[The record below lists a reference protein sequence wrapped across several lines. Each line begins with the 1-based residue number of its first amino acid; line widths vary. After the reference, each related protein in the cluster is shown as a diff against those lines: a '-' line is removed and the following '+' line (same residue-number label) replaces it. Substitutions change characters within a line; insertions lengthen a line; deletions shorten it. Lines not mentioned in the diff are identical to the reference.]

1 MGHHPSLARRLGV
14 ELLPLW
20 ALVLALGCGAKTGLQ
35 VPDSGEQ
42 SVLDASLDAGVDAG
56 PCYEVPVDGGPL
68 DVAMEV
74 RAEIGRADVLL
85 LIDTT
90 TSMDQEIDQ
99 ISARLRDRIVPA
111 IAEAIPDSRLGVA
124 SFADFPVNPYGSPGR
139 DTPFTLHLAMTSSMA
154 DVQAAVN
161 SLGSSNGADQPEA
174 QIEALYQTATGAGL
188 GAYVA
193 PSEGCP
199 MGGTGYPCFRRD
211 ALPVVLL
218 FTDAPMHNGPSGRHR
233 YGGALSPPAHSYE
246 ATIRELNRLGVRVIG
261 FDSGGGNGR
270 ADLEAVARAT
280 NAVDASGAPLVY
292 EIGTNGER
300 LSTGVVDA
308 VRTFASTAVF
318 DIDAVALDPDPADGV
333 DVTALVREI
342 IPLAADPPMGVREI
356 DRVAGVFRGVRAGT
370 RVSFRIVLANEL
382 ITPGPEPVVLRL
394 ELVFRGDGRT
404 RLASRI
410 LQIVIPAIDGSGCIS
425 ASP

>member
-1 MGHHPSLARRLGV
+1 LALSCV
-14 ELLPLW
+14 
-20 ALVLALGCGAKTGLQ
+20 VLSLGCGAKTGLH
-35 VPDSGEQ
+35 VPDASEQ
-42 SVLDASLDAGVDAG
+42 SQPDAALDAGVDAG
-56 PCYEVPVDGGPL
+56 PWYEIPVDGGPL
-68 DVAMEV
+68 DVALEV
-74 RAEIGRADVLL
+74 QAQIGRADVLL

-99 ISARLRDRIVPA
+99 IRARLRDRIVPA
-111 IAEAIPDSRLGVA
+111 IAEAIPDSQLGVA
-124 SFADFPVNPYGSPGR
+124 SFADFPVNPYGSVER
-139 DTPFTLHLAMTSSMA
+139 DTPFTLHLPMTSSMA

-161 SLGSSNGADQPEA
+161 SLSLSNGADQPES

-188 GAYVA
+188 GGYVP

-233 YGGALSPPAHSYE
+233 YGGALSPPAHSYDV
-246 ATIRELNRLGVRVIG
+246 TIRALNRLGVRVIG
-261 FDSGGGNGR
+261 FDSGAGNGR

-280 NAVDASGAPLVY
+280 NAVDGSGSPLVY
-292 EIGTNGER
+292 EIGSGGER

-318 DIDAVALDPDPADGV
+318 DIDAIAVDPDPADGI
-333 DVTALVREI
+333 DVTALVREL
-342 IPLAADPPMGVREI
+342 IPLAADPPDGVLEI
-356 DRVAGVFRGVRAGT
+356 DRAAGVFRGVLAGT
-370 RVSFRIVLANEL
+370 RVSYRIVLQNDI
-382 ITPGPEPVVLRL
+382 ITPGPEPIVLRL

-410 LQIVIPAIDGSGCIS
+410 LEIVIPAIDGSGC